1 MVNLSQFFPR
11 LLPYVV
17 GCPEPLAQQAL
28 LDAAIEFCNKGN
40 AVSLMLDPITTIK
53 GTATYEIETPTQT
66 GVSTVLKLWYDGNV
80 LSPLPYEQALSLFN
94 NPNGAP
100 RFFYG
105 QYVDEVYS
113 ITLLPTPDKTVPN
126 GLQIRVALT
135 PTRSATQVHTI
146 LYDRYADA
154 IVQGA
159 ISTLSAIPD
168 QPFTNLPQAAAAAV
182 RFRAEANL
190 ARGEIMHGNV
200 QSSLSVKMRAF

>member
-11 LLPYVV
+11 LMPYVV

-28 LDAAIEFCNKGN
+28 LDAAIEFCTKSN
-40 AVSLMLDPITTIK
+40 AVSVMLDPVTTIS
-53 GTATYEIETPTQT
+53 GIATYEIDTPSQT
-66 GVSTVLKLWYDGNV
+66 GVSAVLKLWHDGN
-80 LSPLPYEQALSLFN
+80 LILPLPFEQATSLFN
-94 NPNGAP
+94 NPNGSP
-100 RFFYG
+100 RFFFG
-105 QYVDEVYS
+105 QYVDEAFCV
-113 ITLLPTPDKTVPN
+113 TLLPTPDKTVAN
-126 GLQIRVALT
+126 GLRMRAALT
-135 PTRSATQVHTI
+135 PTRSATQVHDI

-159 ISTLSAIPD
+159 ISTLCAVPD
-168 QPFTNLPQAAAAAV
+168 QPFTDLPQAAAAAM